1 MKKFIAIAVALVA
14 FAAVSSAQP
23 KALGLR
29 GGYGAELS
37 YQQYMGGSSFAELDL
52 GMFGHSMLVSGLY
65 DFSIYSE
72 GGFNFYAGPGAQV
85 GLWSVDGK
93 SGLDAAVAGQIGF
106 EYNFNIPLSISIDWR
121 PAFHFIGTDGVKGF
135 NYTGAALGVRY
146 RF

>member
-23 KALGLR
+23 RTLGLR

-37 YQQYMGGSSFAELDL
+37 YQQNLGGANFAEIDL
-52 GMFGHSMLVSGLY
+52 GMFDHSILVSGLY
-65 DFSIYSE
+65 DFVLFSE

-85 GLWSVDGK
+85 GLWAVNGK
-93 SGLDAAVAGQIGF
+93 SGLDAAVAGQVGF
-106 EYNFNIPLSISIDWR
+106 EYNFGIPFTISLDWR
-121 PAFHFIGTDGVKGF
+121 PAFHFIGAEGISGLNF
-135 NYTGAALGVRY
+135 TGAALGLRY

>member
-23 KALGLR
+23 KTIGIR

-37 YQQYMGGSSFAELDL
+37 YQQYMGGSNFAEFDL
-52 GMFGHSMLVSGLY
+52 GMFGHSILVSGLY
-65 DFSIYSE
+65 DFVIFEE

-85 GLWSVDGK
+85 GLWAVEGK

-106 EYNFNIPLSISIDWR
+106 EYNFSFPLTLSIDWR
-121 PAFHFIGTDGVKGF
+121 PAFHFLGTDDVKGL
-135 NYTGAALGVRY
+135 NYSGAALGIRY